1 MDRMTVQPD
10 FTALRRLRLADL
22 RPIIRAGTY
31 QGHTA
36 GLAAGHLQN
45 NLAILPLAYA
55 DDFQQFCALNSK
67 PCPLVGQSQ
76 PGDPSIPSLGV
87 DMDLRYDA
95 PGYNIYRDGRL
106 TETVADIA
114 GIWTD
119 DLVAFALG
127 CSFTFE
133 NALIEAG
140 HPVWHIANNTTVP
153 MFLSNIETQPVG
165 PFGGGMV
172 VSMRAIPDAQID
184 EVTRICAQFPQA
196 HGAPVH
202 VGDPVAIGITDV
214 TAPQWGDP
222 APVELGQTP
231 VFWACGVTPQAAILR
246 AKLPL
251 CISHEPG
258 KMLIADISDRAPIDI
273 PTA

>member
-1 MDRMTVQPD
+1 MDPMTAQTN
-10 FTALRRLRLADL
+10 FTALRRLPLAEL
-22 RPIIRAGTY
+22 RSIIRAGTY

-45 NLAILPLAYA
+45 NLAILPRAYA
-55 DDFQQFCALNSK
+55 DDFERFCALNSK
-67 PCPLVGQSQ
+67 PCPLVGQSM
-76 PGDPSIPSLGV
+76 PGDPKIPNLGA

-95 PGYNIYRDGRL
+95 PGYDIYRDGQL
-106 TETVADIA
+106 TATQPDIA
-114 GIWTD
+114 DIWTD

-140 HPVWHIANNTTVP
+140 HPIWHIANNTTVP
-153 MFLSNIETQPVG
+153 MFLSSIQTHAVG

-172 VSMRAIPDAQID
+172 VSMRAIPDDQID
-184 EVTRICAQFPQA
+184 EVTRICADFPQA
-196 HGAPVH
+196 HGTPVH
-202 VGDPVAIGITDV
+202 VGDPAAIGITDV
-214 TAPQWGDP
+214 TTPQWGDP
-222 APVELGQTP
+222 APIEPGQTP

-258 KMLIADISDRAPIDI
+258 KMLIADISDRAPINI